1 MISLVLAMLPL
12 ASAQDQVPDTPI
24 NAQLFQP
31 AVDGDYFRMSD
42 SVLTASKSLVWRAT
56 LDYSHRP
63 LEYTT
68 WDGSEDIVIVGGVTQ
83 LDLGFGYALG
93 NLRLGADLPLLVH
106 GGGDVGNTAVGI
118 GQPWVDVKYQLSD
131 PNEKP
136 LGAAIVGRAL
146 IPNGDGASPGL
157 GGGPGGSLELVGD
170 TRLSDGFR
178 LTVSAGARLQSD
190 VEIAKTVWGS
200 RLLLGL
206 GSQFAVTDNVDLT
219 MEFSTQPVLGAFSDV
234 YARPTEL
241 LVGAQVPMGG
251 EEAKYALRPAFSL
264 GLGDSA
270 GTPTYRLIF
279 QFRRLPTTGPKDLDG
294 DGIVD
299 AEDACPEVPEDMD
312 GYEDTD
318 GCAEPT
324 QVTVKV
330 IDSDGVAV
338 EDAEWATGELSGKA
352 GDTVALDAGA
362 HSFKVGSVAVDAT
375 VNEGAPMEVVL
386 EVPAPRGDL
395 LVKVIDKDGKPVEGA
410 VWSASG
416 PMDFEDQPANE
427 AVATRPGKYKL
438 RGSAPG
444 YRPATGNVEVT
455 ESGEATLTL
464 TLIPAKV
471 ELKAERIDIKDS
483 VYFETAKAIIKEES
497 FELLNE
503 VAQIMVDHPELLLVR
518 IEGHTDSRGNAAY
531 NKDLSQRRAE
541 SVRTYLVEKGVAED
555 RLTAVGYG
563 EEKPLEKAETPA
575 AWEKN
580 RRVDFFVEKRS
591 DGDAPPAEGPKEGGG
606 ASRDDGAKPAE
617 EGEAPSEGG
626 GATRDK

>member
-1 MISLVLAMLPL
+1 MIALVLAMLPS
-12 ASAQDQVPDTPI
+12 AWAQDPVPPVEV

-31 AVDGDYFRMSD
+31 AVDGSFFRLSD
-42 SVLTASKSLVWRAT
+42 SSITADKSFVFRGT
-56 LDYSHRP
+56 LDYSHNP
-63 LEYTT
+63 LEYTN
-68 WDGSEDIVIVGGVTQ
+68 WDGSEDILVVGGVTQ

-93 NLRLGADLPLLVH
+93 KLRLGIDIPLLVH
-106 GGGDVGNTAVGI
+106 GGGDVGDIAVGI
-118 GQPWVDVKYQLSD
+118 GQPYVDAKYQLANAED
-131 PNEKP
+131 GGWGGA
-136 LGAAIVGRAL
+136 LGVRAL
-146 IPNGDGASPGL
+146 VPNGGGPSPGL
-157 GGGPGGSLELVGD
+157 GGGPGASFELIGDRMVVG
-170 TRLSDGFR
+170 TWR
-178 LTVSAGARLQSD
+178 LTGTAGALLQSQYQL
-190 VEIAKTVWGS
+190 AKTTWGS

-206 GSQFAVTDNVDLT
+206 GSRVTVGPDIDL
-219 MEFSTQPVLGAFSDV
+219 MAEFTTQPVIQAFSDV
-234 YARPTEL
+234 YARPTEIL
-241 LVGAQVPMGG
+241 IGAQVPLGS
-251 EEAKYALRPAFSL
+251 EPVYAIRPGFSL
-264 GLGDSA
+264 GLGDAA
-270 GTPTYRLIF
+270 GTPMYRMML

-294 DGIVD
+294 DGLVD
-299 AEDACPEVPEDMD
+299 SEDACPEIPEDMD
-312 GYEDTD
+312 GWEDTD

-324 QVTVKV
+324 QVTVNV
-330 IDSDGVAV
+330 VDTDGMAV
-338 EDAEWATGELSGKA
+338 EDAEWTSGETSGKH
-352 GDTVALDAGA
+352 GDTADFAGGD
-362 HSFKVGSVAVDAT
+362 HSFKVGDVEVAAT
-375 VNEGAPMEVVL
+375 IAEGPPTTVTL

-395 LVKVIDKDGKPVEGA
+395 LVKVVDGDQKPVESA
-410 VWSASG
+410 IWSATG
-416 PMDFEDQPANE
+416 PLDYTDQPANE
-427 AVATRPGKYKL
+427 AVATRPGSYEL
-438 RGSAPG
+438 TATADG
-444 YRPATGNVEVT
+444 YRPGKGTVEVT
-455 ESGEATLTL
+455 ESGEATLVL
-464 TLIPAKV
+464 TLLPSKV